1 MKRMGEIKVML
12 GLLNRDKLFVGYDI
26 GNEYAQISCTFP
38 ESEDVR
44 TLSFVAGEQSYS
56 IPAVL
61 CKKKGSNQWFY
72 GKEALRCAQDQEG
85 ILVQNLLDMAIE
97 KETVQIEGNSYE
109 PAALLALF
117 LKRSMG
123 ILSQIASI
131 EKISALTF
139 TCERLEQ
146 KTLEALEQAVAGLGL
161 KTQQVFFESHMESY
175 YNYMLY
181 QPEELW
187 KDGCALFDYRGNRIL
202 SYRMERNTKTTPIA
216 VFTGEKE
223 YPFASY
229 EPMPE
234 DQELRERRMERL
246 DQEFLKI
253 AEDTPGL
260 GRMNSFFLIGENF
273 SEGWMKDSL
282 RFLCR
287 GRRVFQG
294 NNLYSKGACFGILE
308 RMNSRKAE
316 RTHVFLGKDKLR
328 VNIGMKLLRRG
339 QESYLALL
347 DAGNNWFEAE
357 RTIEFY
363 IQDGN
368 SVEILIMSLEGKG
381 NKLAQIILEDLP
393 EGLSRLKARFYMTLE
408 NRLAVEIEDLGLG
421 EFRAA
426 THQIWKEEVNIY

>member
-202 SYRMERNTKTTPIA
+202 SYRMERNTKTTKA
-216 VFTGEKE
+216 
-223 YPFASY
+223 ASPVLTY
-229 EPMPE
+229 RNECLGPV
-234 DQELRERRMERL
+234 DRML
-246 DQEFLKI
+246 
-253 AEDTPGL
+253 
-260 GRMNSFFLIGENF
+260 
-273 SEGWMKDSL
+273 
-282 RFLCR
+282 
-287 GRRVFQG
+287 
-294 NNLYSKGACFGILE
+294 
-308 RMNSRKAE
+308 
-316 RTHVFLGKDKLR
+316 
-328 VNIGMKLLRRG
+328 
-339 QESYLALL
+339 
-347 DAGNNWFEAE
+347 
-357 RTIEFY
+357 
-363 IQDGN
+363 
-368 SVEILIMSLEGKG
+368 
-381 NKLAQIILEDLP
+381 
-393 EGLSRLKARFYMTLE
+393 
-408 NRLAVEIEDLGLG
+408 
-421 EFRAA
+421 
-426 THQIWKEEVNIY
+426 